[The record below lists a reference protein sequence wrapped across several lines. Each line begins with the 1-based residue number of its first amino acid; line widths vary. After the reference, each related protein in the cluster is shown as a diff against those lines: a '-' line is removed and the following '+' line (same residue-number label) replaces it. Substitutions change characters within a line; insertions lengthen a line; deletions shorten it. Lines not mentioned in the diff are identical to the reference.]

1 MHNENSQRNSEIL
14 LNNPTD
20 KLKQL
25 QKDNEMYR
33 ATIESHQMI
42 ASSNYTAALESS
54 QHALAKPAYQPQL
67 DMNQG
72 V

>member
-1 MHNENSQRNSEIL
+1 M
-14 LNNPTD
+14 NPTD

-25 QKDNEMYR
+25 QKDNDMYR

-54 QHALAKPAYQPQL
+54 QHALATPSYPTQI
-67 DMNQG
+67 DNMNQG
-72 V
+72 VQQKMEY